1 MRQKVEKQWHG
12 KENTKRHRMRF
23 LNMSLKK
30 RKHVT

>member
-12 KENTKRHRMRF
+12 KGKTKRHRMRF
-23 LNMSLKK
+23 FNMSLKM